1 MKVTRWAIGS
11 FPQLLRELRSAA
23 RYRVCHHGPVLGGRS
38 IQLARVFGIRIGADT
53 SWFIFLFLLIW
64 LESEQYQNQFPG
76 NDTKAFALGVGAAFL
91 FVLSI
96 LLHEFG
102 HAAVAI
108 RNGIGIAGIDLW
120 MFGGV
125 AKMRKDSESPGVDF
139 RIAAAGPLVTLLIT
153 AVCFGIGAASVGAD
167 QFWQVLTFQDSAS
180 AGTTLVADI
189 CFINGLLLVFNL
201 LPGLPLDGGRI
212 LRALVWWRTGDR
224 NRATRTMAAA
234 GRVLS
239 YLVGALGL
247 YSAARGNLTG
257 GIWLIFVA
265 FILSQGAR
273 SAEVQTA
280 FVSRIE
286 HLRVSDVMD
295 SEPVALPADTKLD
308 RALDDYFLRYRWD
321 WFPVVD
327 VTGHF
332 LGLATREGL
341 EKVPEA
347 LRPGSHVSEVLAMD
361 TGRAFRVGVD
371 EPLEALLGAEGLQRL
386 GAMMAVDAD
395 GVLRGVVTI
404 EQVSRALQ
412 PAAKLA

>member
-1 MKVTRWAIGS
+1 
-11 FPQLLRELRSAA
+11 
-23 RYRVCHHGPVLGGRS
+23 VLGGRS

-53 SWFIFLFLLIW
+53 SWFVFLFLIIW
-64 LESEQYQNQFPG
+64 LYSNQYRDQFPG
-76 NDTKAFALGVGAAFL
+76 NDTKAFALGVASAFL

-96 LLHEFG
+96 LLHELG

-125 AKMRKDSESPGVDF
+125 AKMRKDADSAGVDF

-153 AVCFGIGAASVGAD
+153 GLCFAIGAGAVGAHE
-167 QFWQVLTFQDSAS
+167 FWRVLTFKDAAS

-189 CFINGLLLVFNL
+189 CFINALLLVFNL

-212 LRALVWWRTGDR
+212 LRSLVWWRTGDR

-234 GRVLS
+234 GRVVAYAVGGLGVVL
-239 YLVGALGL
+239 LVRGAV
-247 YSAARGNLTG
+247 SE
-257 GIWLIFVA
+257 GIWLLFVA
-265 FILSQGAR
+265 LILSQGAR

-280 FVSRIE
+280 VVSRIE
-286 HLRVSDVMD
+286 HLRVADVMD
-295 SEPVALPADTKLD
+295 AEPVALPAEAKLD
-308 RALDDYFLRYRWD
+308 RALDDFFLRYGWD

-327 VTGHF
+327 VHGRF
-332 LGLATREGL
+332 LGLATREDL

-347 LRPGSHVSEVLAMD
+347 LRPGSNVSEVTEAESAK
-361 TGRAFRVGVD
+361 AFRISVD
-371 EPLEALLGAEGLQRL
+371 EPLEALLGSEGLQRL
-386 GAMMAVDAD
+386 GAIMAVDGD

-412 PAAKLA
+412 PAARLA

>member
-1 MKVTRWAIGS
+1 
-11 FPQLLRELRSAA
+11 
-23 RYRVCHHGPVLGGRS
+23 VCDHGQVLGGRS
-38 IQLARVFGIRIGADT
+38 IQLVRLFGIRIGADA
-53 SWFIFLFLLIW
+53 SWFIFLFLIIW
-64 LESEQYQNQFPG
+64 LQSEQYQDQFPG
-76 NDTKAFALGVGAAFL
+76 NDGKAFGLGIASAFL

-96 LLHEFG
+96 LLHELG

-125 AKMRKDSESPGVDF
+125 AKMRKDAESPGVDF

-153 AVCFGIGAASVGAD
+153 AVCFGIGAASVGAEE
-167 QFWQVLTFQDSAS
+167 FWRVLTFQDSAG
-180 AGTTLVADI
+180 AGTMLVADI
-189 CFINGLLLVFNL
+189 CFINALLLVFNL

-212 LRALVWWRTGDR
+212 LRAIVWRRTGDR

-234 GRVLS
+234 GRGLS
-239 YLVGALGL
+239 YIVGALGI
-247 YSAARGNLTG
+247 YFAARGSVSL
-257 GIWLIFVA
+257 GIWWIFIA

-280 FVSRIE
+280 VVSRIE
-286 HLRVSDVMD
+286 HLRVADVMD

-327 VTGHF
+327 VRGHF
-332 LGLATREGL
+332 LGLATRESL
-341 EKVPEA
+341 EKVPET
-347 LRPGSHVSEVLAMD
+347 LRPGSHVSEVLASD
-361 TGRAFRVGVD
+361 TGKAFRIGMD
-371 EPLEALLGAEGLQRL
+371 EPLEALLGSEGLQRL
-386 GAMMAVDAD
+386 GAVMAVDAE

-412 PAAKLA
+412 PAARLA

>member
-1 MKVTRWAIGS
+1 
-11 FPQLLRELRSAA
+11 
-23 RYRVCHHGPVLGGRS
+23 VLGGRS

-53 SWFIFLFLLIW
+53 SWFVFLFLIIW
-64 LESEQYQNQFPG
+64 LYSNQYRDQFPG
-76 NDTKAFALGVGAAFL
+76 NDTKAFALGVASAFL

-96 LLHEFG
+96 LLHELG

-120 MFGGV
+120 MFGGM
-125 AKMRKDSESPGVDF
+125 AKMRKDADSPGVDF

-153 AVCFGIGAASVGAD
+153 GLCFAIGAGAVGAHE
-167 QFWQVLTFQDSAS
+167 FWRVLTFKDAAS

-189 CFINGLLLVFNL
+189 CFINALLLVFNL

-212 LRALVWWRTGDR
+212 LRSVVWWRTGDR

-234 GRVLS
+234 GRVVAYAVGGLGVVL
-239 YLVGALGL
+239 LVRGAV
-247 YSAARGNLTG
+247 SE
-257 GIWLIFVA
+257 GIWLLFVA
-265 FILSQGAR
+265 LILSQGAR

-280 FVSRIE
+280 VVSRIE
-286 HLRVSDVMD
+286 HLRVADVMD
-295 SEPVALPADTKLD
+295 SEPVALPAEAKLD
-308 RALDDYFLRYRWD
+308 RALDDFFLRYGWD

-327 VTGHF
+327 VHGRF
-332 LGLATREGL
+332 LGLATREDL

-347 LRPGSHVSEVLAMD
+347 LRPGSNVSEVTEAESAK
-361 TGRAFRVGVD
+361 AFRISVD
-371 EPLEALLGAEGLQRL
+371 EPLEALLGSEGLQRL
-386 GAMMAVDAD
+386 GAIMAVDGD

-412 PAAKLA
+412 PAARLA

>member
-1 MKVTRWAIGS
+1 
-11 FPQLLRELRSAA
+11 
-23 RYRVCHHGPVLGGRS
+23 VLGGRS

-53 SWFIFLFLLIW
+53 SWFIFLFLIIW
-64 LESEQYQNQFPG
+64 LQSNQYKTQFPG
-76 NDTKAFALGVGAAFL
+76 EDGKAFGLAVAAAGL

-96 LLHEFG
+96 LLHELG

-120 MFGGV
+120 MFGGF
-125 AKMRKDSESPGVDF
+125 AKMRKDAESPGVEF
-139 RIAAAGPLVTLLIT
+139 RIAAAGPLVTLLI
-153 AVCFGIGAASVGAD
+153 AAICFWIGAATTGAGD
-167 QFWQVLTFQDSAS
+167 FFEIATFQQAGS
-180 AGTTLVADI
+180 AGTTLVGDI
-189 CFINGLLLVFNL
+189 CFINAALLVFNL

-212 LRALVWWRTGDR
+212 LRAVIWWRTGDR
-224 NRATRTMAAA
+224 NRATRVMAAA
-234 GRVLS
+234 GRGLS
-239 YLVGALGL
+239 YIVGGLGV
-247 YSAARGNLTG
+247 YAVVRGNVSG

-273 SAEVQTA
+273 SAEVHTA
-280 FVSRIE
+280 VASRIE

-308 RALDDYFLRYRWD
+308 RALDEYFLRYRWD

-327 VTGHF
+327 VSGRF
-332 LGLATREGL
+332 LGLATREAL
-341 EKVPEA
+341 EKVPET
-347 LRPGSHVSEVLAMD
+347 LRPGSKVGEVLTTD
-361 TGRAFRVGVD
+361 TSTVFRVGVD
-371 EPLEALLGAEGLQRL
+371 EPLEALLGSEALQRL
-386 GAMMAVDAD
+386 GAIMAVDGD